1 MDEGLFK
8 RNSNVFKE
16 LNAKKKSPA
25 DWKNNKNNSDLE
37 EVSQKQNTIKE
48 GTKKVFEKRVSP
60 QKNVKNERKSLLSAG

>member
-25 DWKNNKNNSDLE
+25 DWKNNKKNSDLE